1 MLEDSLNTLFLAT
14 CIILV
19 FLMQAGFL
27 CLEAG
32 AVRHKNSINVAAK
45 NLMDLILVA
54 SVYVLIGF
62 RIQYGSFD
70 TFFSSEPIIDESL
83 MQQGFTE
90 LFIIFQ
96 ALFAATAATIVA
108 GAVAERCGLV
118 AYLII
123 SLLIGIVIFPMAGGW
138 VWGGLLDTPMGWLAE
153 LGFVDF
159 AGSTVVHSLGGAVS
173 LAAIM
178 IIGPRKGV
186 FSGGSTETGQN
197 LVLSLLGVLLL
208 WLGWYGFNVGSL
220 LTMGPQLSKV
230 FTNTSIAG
238 CVGGLAASIWS
249 YCYYKY
255 ANLKVIANGVLAGL
269 VGITAG
275 AHAVNLWAAAVIGLS
290 LSHKSYL
297 GLSFSETNQDH
308 DSFTSST
315 LV

>member
-62 RIQYGSFD
+62 RIQYGAFD
-70 TFFSSEPIIDESL
+70 TFFSSDPIIDESL
-83 MQQGFTE
+83 MQPGFNE

-108 GAVAERCGLV
+108 GAVAERCGLI

-123 SLLIGIVIFPMAGGW
+123 SLLIGILIFPVAGGW
-138 VWGGLLDTPMGWLAE
+138 VWGGVFDTPVGWLAE
-153 LGFVDF
+153 FGFIDF

-173 LAAIM
+173 LAAVI

-186 FSGGSTETGQN
+186 F
-197 LVLSLLGVLLL
+197 
-208 WLGWYGFNVGSL
+208 FRNVGKL
-220 LTMGPQLSKV
+220 WSKHGTQSTWCTV
-230 FTNTSIAG
+230 AM
-238 CVGGLAASIWS
+238 V
-249 YCYYKY
+249 
-255 ANLKVIANGVLAGL
+255 GL
-269 VGITAG
+269 VW
-275 AHAVNLWAAAVIGLS
+275 L
-290 LSHKSYL
+290 
-297 GLSFSETNQDH
+297 
-308 DSFTSST
+308 
-315 LV
+315 